1 MFEQNFKS
9 HPGLAAVFSFI
20 FNGLGQLYNGQIFK
34 GLIIIFFSAIS
45 VLVLIIS
52 SVFIGLWLLG
62 KVTSGAILI
71 WGIALFLISLVSIC
85 IIGIYS
91 IFDAYRAAK
100 KINA

>member
-1 MFEQNFKS
+1 MEQDKKN
-9 HPGLAAVFSFI
+9 HPGTAAVLSFI

-34 GLIIIFFSAIS
+34 GLVIIFFSAIS
-45 VLVLIIS
+45 TLVLIIS

-62 KVTSGAILI
+62 KITSSAILI

-91 IFDAYRAAK
+91 ILDAYQVAARK
-100 KINA
+100 